1 MKPQGPAVVLVQQYA
16 QALKTDYTQK
26 PEGTQPGKVG
36 LSHPAYHKTLGDENM
51 ANAFVRHGPDALFA
65 YVMKKA
71 FNPRELSIAKPDDE
85 VYTRFP
91 LPERPHERSEN
102 LNSPATVYSI
112 SEHPKFKPQN
122 KQSGEKDKGDN
133 PYTYK
138 NYGKGYGASNVVV
151 IYGQKTEKQ
160 KEKSIYSAGRNSQKA
175 QGKKDYKV
183 DFAANDNE
191 KQESLYQTSVRVLSE
206 IYTAAVK
213 KAGKYL
219 VLGGYGK
226 KLSDQSYN
234 STGSAYAIVSSSV
247 FVPIVGYSN
256 QAIIGKPTINSGT
269 SLEKRVELL
278 AA

>member
-175 QGKKDYKV
+175 QGKNDYKIE
-183 DFAANDNE
+183 FAAN
-191 KQESLYQTSVRVLSE
+191 
-206 IYTAAVK
+206 
-213 KAGKYL
+213 
-219 VLGGYGK
+219 
-226 KLSDQSYN
+226 
-234 STGSAYAIVSSSV
+234 
-247 FVPIVGYSN
+247 
-256 QAIIGKPTINSGT
+256 
-269 SLEKRVELL
+269 
-278 AA
+278 